1 MTPGPTQVIR
11 CPLCSGLAKYP
22 TVASGNTFGA
32 VYYTD
37 GKRVAPMLPA
47 TPSVV
52 RCAACR
58 GVFWRTAAAEV
69 GQLNE
74 QPEEPEVVPADWLK
88 AAHLHEPDEAEHLAA
103 LDRLVASSPGEERSI
118 RLVAWWRGNDRHR
131 AASPTPAPDNS
142 KVVSRRHANMRQ
154 LIALLDTAEPSD
166 QLMRAEA
173 LRQLGEFD
181 QAVAI
186 LSKPFPQEYDTA
198 LSRLLGL
205 CAQRD
210 TVLQKL

>member
-69 GQLNE
+69 GQFDAYRSDTESLD
-74 QPEEPEVVPADWLK
+74 PEWH
-88 AAHLHEPDEAEHLAA
+88 AAGYLHEPDEAEHLTA
-103 LDRLVASSPGEERSI
+103 LDRLIASSPGEERGI

-131 AASPTPAPDNS
+131 ETSPTPAPDNP
-142 KVVSRRHANMRQ
+142 KVVRRRHANMHQ

-166 QLMRAEA
+166 QLMRAEV
-173 LRQLGEFD
+173 LRQLGEFE
-181 QAVAI
+181 QATAI
-186 LSKPFPQEYDTA
+186 LSKRFPPEYDTA

-210 TVLQKL
+210 TMLQRL

>member
-11 CPLCSGLAKYP
+11 CPLCSALAQYP
-22 TVASGNTFGA
+22 TIASGNTFRA

-37 GKRVAPMLPA
+37 GKRVAPMLPD

-58 GVFWRTAAAEV
+58 GVFWCAAAAEV
-69 GQLNE
+69 GE
-74 QPEEPEVVPADWLK
+74 FYEHRKDTAAVDADWRK
-88 AAHLHEPDEAEHLAA
+88 AGKLHEPDEGEYLAA
-103 LDRLVASSPGEERSI
+103 LDRLIASSPGEERSI
-118 RLVAWWRGNDRHR
+118 RLFAWWRGNDHHR
-131 AASPTPAPDNS
+131 GSSPAPAPDNP
-142 KVVSRRHANMRQ
+142 KVVSLRHANMHQ

-186 LSKPFPQEYDTA
+186 LSKPFPPDYGTA
-198 LSRLLGL
+198 ISRLLGL
-205 CAQRD
+205 CAMRD

>member
-1 MTPGPTQVIR
+1 MTPGPTLVIR
-11 CPLCSGLAKYP
+11 CPLCSGLAKYT

-58 GVFWRTAAAEV
+58 GVFWRSAATEV
-69 GQLNE
+69 GQFDE
-74 QPEEPEVVPADWLK
+74 QREDAVAVGADWLK
-88 AAHLHEPDEAEHLAA
+88 AGYLHEPDEGEHLAA
-103 LDRLVASSPGEERSI
+103 LDRLIASSPGEERGI

-131 AASPTPAPDNS
+131 TASPTPAPDNP

-173 LRQLGEFD
+173 LRQLGEFE
-181 QAVAI
+181 QATTV
-186 LSKPFPQEYDTA
+186 LSKPFPPEYDTA

-205 CAQRD
+205 CAQRNSM
-210 TVLQKL
+210 LQQL